1 MSKPISLIE
10 AALPLLTM
18 LALLTVG
25 GLFLPIGTE
34 LLVFIMFFA
43 AAVAGV
49 IAIRHGHDWDAIQ
62 RSTGEKFASVLP
74 VILILLTIGLLI
86 GTWMFSGT
94 IPALVYYGVQLVSPR
109 FMIVTAFLI
118 TATMSMT
125 GSSWAA
131 AGTIGVALMGVAAAI
146 NAPLAATAGAVVSGA
161 YFGDKLSPLSDQTNI
176 CAIAANANLY
186 DHIRNMIFTAGPSFV
201 VALVV
206 YLITGLA
213 TDAGHDAST
222 VQPILAEIQSAYQ
235 INPGVFLLSL
245 IHI

>member
-1 MSKPISLIE
+1 MSKPISLTE

-34 LLVFIMFFA
+34 LLVFIMFIA

-94 IPALVYYGVQLVSPR
+94 IPALVYYGVQLVNPR

-118 TATMSMT
+118 TAMMSMT
-125 GSSWAA
+125 GSSWQQPE
-131 AGTIGVALMGVAAAI
+131 
-146 NAPLAATAGAVVSGA
+146 PLVS
-161 YFGDKLSPLSDQTNI
+161 
-176 CAIAANANLY
+176 
-186 DHIRNMIFTAGPSFV
+186 R
-201 VALVV
+201 
-206 YLITGLA
+206 
-213 TDAGHDAST
+213 
-222 VQPILAEIQSAYQ
+222 
-235 INPGVFLLSL
+235 
-245 IHI
+245 